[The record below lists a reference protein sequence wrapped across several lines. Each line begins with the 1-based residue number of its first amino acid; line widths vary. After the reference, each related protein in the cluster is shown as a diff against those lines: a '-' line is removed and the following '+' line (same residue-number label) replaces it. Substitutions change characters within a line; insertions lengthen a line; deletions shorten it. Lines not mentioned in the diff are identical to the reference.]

1 MVVFAFGLS
10 LRKVGRSRVA
20 PSNQPYVRHRGLP
33 PCRAMAACA
42 VGLSLRLV
50 GAPPGLLLVSCSAVL
65 LAWIALDPFCTRICR
80 VCLGDAHQA
89 ECSRRHVS
97 CCVLRCFDGHLAIT
111 RPIVSPLSP
120 FIFGL
125 LTLFFRGLRVLLV
138 LCAGF
143 QRKMST
149 FRHNFPFDRLTEFGV
164 KMRLIRVL
172 SADVV
177 LDSSRR
183 GLLTT

>member
-1 MVVFAFGLS
+1 MPRHGCVCRRLVPPFG
-10 LRKVGRSRVA
+10 RCPSRVA
-20 PSNQPYVRHRGLP
+20 SRFVLG
-33 PCRAMAACA
+33 
-42 VGLSLRLV
+42 
-50 GAPPGLLLVSCSAVL
+50 GA

-125 LTLFFRGLRVLLV
+125 LTLYFRGLRVLLV

>member
-1 MVVFAFGLS
+1 M
-10 LRKVGRSRVA
+10 
-20 PSNQPYVRHRGLP
+20 PRHGCV
-33 PCRAMAACA
+33 CR
-42 VGLSLRLV
+42 RLV
-50 GAPPGLLLVSCSAVL
+50 PPFGWCPSRFASRFVLGGA

-111 RPIVSPLSP
+111 RPIVRLRVLSS
-120 FIFGL
+120 L
-125 LTLFFRGLRVLLV
+125 ACSRYFFRGLRVLLV